1 MFNPKTL
8 YALNKKDPD
17 AIVYTDA
24 DGKTHRLTRA
34 DFDRPEE
41 FDRWKSW
48 SDQDFHIEDNQD
60 QVYLH
65 HTRSMNEAAD
75 TLTPDPETLM
85 EQREAKK
92 LRDRYSSEAILRVKA
107 LITEKQYRRLW
118 MYCVDG
124 MSEVEIACVEAVGQ
138 QRISKS
144 ILSAVKKI
152 KKFSEGG
159 ENRG

>member
-65 HTRSMNEAAD
+65 HTRSMNEVAD
-75 TLTPDPETLM
+75 TITPDPEALM
-85 EQREAKK
+85 EQRIDKK
-92 LRDRYSSEAILRVKA
+92 ERRRISADMLTRVKG
-107 LITEKQYRRLW
+107 LLTEKQYRRLW
-118 MYCVDG
+118 MYHIRGLTEQKIAD
-124 MSEVEIACVEAVGQ
+124 VEGVGQ
-138 QRISKS
+138 RRISKS
-144 ILSAVKKI
+144 ITSAEAKI
-152 KKFSEGG
+152 RKFLPEGKR
-159 ENRG
+159 RG